1 MFFKQCK
8 TLESCFIS
16 ISIPFYICRNTGP
29 TLHSLSHFMAPSLL
43 ASLYP
48 LTHPRLLAPVSSFLF
63 LFEALYTTCC
73 DTPSRALFLFL
84 SLLFVPREILLAFCD
99 PLQPC
104 SYNVS
109 FDELKFPRTS
119 RVVVSPFLV
128 QFGELQRDKP
138 LEESSEL
145 KIGPWILVQD
155 TNACFLEIM
164 KHIEAKRI
172 SRCSKEQELG
182 RYFHFWMLHFCPMI
196 ILLWEIIKLIA
207 IRRILLSRC
216 IVVILKSEMYWL
228 STILFLLRGHYWHS
242 IEVKKISKSPK
253 LRK

>member
-1 MFFKQCK
+1 MFFKQRK

-29 TLHSLSHFMAPSLL
+29 TLHSLLHFMAPSLL
-43 ASLYP
+43 APLYP
-48 LTHPRLLAPVSSFLF
+48 LAHPRPLAPVSSFLF

-73 DTPSRALFLFL
+73 DTPFHSL
-84 SLLFVPREILLAFCD
+84 SLAAWNSARFLRSSA
-99 PLQPC
+99 
-104 SYNVS
+104 NHVS
-109 FDELKFPRTS
+109 FDELKSPRTS

-145 KIGPWILVQD
+145 KIGLWILVQD

-164 KHIEAKRI
+164 KRIEAKRI

-182 RYFHFWMLHFCPMI
+182 RYSHFWMLHFCLMI
-196 ILLWEIIKLIA
+196 ILLWEIIKRIE
-207 IRRILLSRC
+207 IRRILLFRC

-242 IEVKKISKSPK
+242 IEVKKTSKSPK

>member
-1 MFFKQCK
+1 MFFKQRK

-43 ASLYP
+43 APLYP
-48 LTHPRLLAPVSSFLF
+48 LAHPRP
-63 LFEALYTTCC
+63 
-73 DTPSRALFLFL
+73 
-84 SLLFVPREILLAFCD
+84 SLLFLAFCFSLKLFIRLAAIHLSAFSLSLSLSLSR
-99 PLQPC
+99 PVKFCSLFAILCKPC

-128 QFGELQRDKP
+128 QFSELQRDKP

-145 KIGPWILVQD
+145 KIGLRILVQD

-164 KHIEAKRI
+164 KRIEAKRI
-172 SRCSKEQELG
+172 SRCSKEQELE
-182 RYFHFWMLHFCPMI
+182 RYSHFWMLHFCLMI
-196 ILLWEIIKLIA
+196 ILLWEIIKRIE
-207 IRRILLSRC
+207 IRRILLFRC
-216 IVVILKSEMYWL
+216 VVVILKSEMY
-228 STILFLLRGHYWHS
+228 
-242 IEVKKISKSPK
+242 
-253 LRK
+253 